1 VPKGVGV
8 MNLVFTIRSN
18 FMQEVKGKYN
28 SAKVFTDSVDEKS
41 LQQIQTLCNQEF
53 TSGTKIR
60 LMPDVHAG
68 AGCTIGT
75 TMTIK
80 DKIVPNL
87 VGVDIGCGMETL
99 CIKADSEVSKNF
111 NGAEL
116 DKIIRKN
123 IPSGFNIR
131 KFPHG
136 FVEQVDWEKIKGHY
150 NKKRAWLSL
159 GTLGG
164 GNHFIEV
171 DRDDEGNL
179 YIVVHSGSRHAGLE
193 IANYYQ
199 ELAWRQLNGNCESDC
214 KQLIEQ
220 LKAEGRT
227 QEIQEKLAELKA
239 QVVTNIPKDL
249 AYLSGEFFDD
259 YINDMKIMQHF
270 ALLNRKAMIQ
280 VICIGLHVKEEDIIE
295 QFTTIHNYIDTDNMI
310 LRKGAVSAQKG
321 EKLLIPINMR
331 DGSIICV
338 GKGNE
343 DWNCSAPH
351 GAGRVMSRK
360 KARENLSLEEF
371 KAEMSG
377 IWSSTVNLDTIDEAP
392 MAYKSMD
399 DILAN
404 INPTAEILKIIK
416 PIYNY
421 KAGDE

>member
-1 VPKGVGV
+1 
-8 MNLVFTIRSN
+8 
-18 FMQEVKGKYN
+18 
-28 SAKVFTDSVDEKS
+28 
-41 LQQIQTLCNQEF
+41 
-53 TSGTKIR
+53 
-60 LMPDVHAG
+60 
-68 AGCTIGT
+68 
-75 TMTIK
+75 
-80 DKIVPNL
+80 
-87 VGVDIGCGMETL
+87 
-99 CIKADSEVSKNF
+99 
-111 NGAEL
+111 
-116 DKIIRKN
+116 
-123 IPSGFNIR
+123 
-131 KFPHG
+131 
-136 FVEQVDWEKIKGHY
+136 VEQVDWEKIKGHY

-164 GNHFIEV
+164 GNHFIEA

-360 KARENLSLEEF
+360 KAREKLSLEEF